1 MSQETQQFTELLKQ
15 VGTTAKVVGVEKLT
29 EILKEVKKNYKDI
42 SPEQYQISQ
51 NVIKIVCEV
60 YEISYDDFFDNKR
73 KNMRKYAL
81 SIVCYVLNEIYKM
94 DYEII
99 SFIVKKSKG
108 LISVLISDI
117 KQLNKNHFQDKQTL
131 VKLDK
136 VLTLINN

>member
-15 VGTTAKVVGVEKLT
+15 VGTTAKAVGVEKLT

-51 NVIKIVCEV
+51 SVIKTVCEV
-60 YEISYDDFFDNKR
+60 YEISHDDFFDNKR

-94 DYEII
+94 DYDTI

-108 LISVLISDI
+108 LISVLISDM
-117 KQLNKNHFQDKQTL
+117 KQLNKNHFQDRQTL
-131 VKLDK
+131 VKLEK

>member
-15 VGTTAKVVGVEKLT
+15 VGTTAKVIGVEKLT

-42 SPEQYQISQ
+42 SPEQYKISQ